1 MDAMKHS
8 KNTFILIVGL
18 VANLLLFSC
27 QPLETDYSESLLLD
41 TEGLK
46 KATKTTASGVEV
58 HWSNGD
64 VVLLNG
70 NEYTVEVNASHQARV
85 TDFDGSG
92 AIRGYYPASL
102 PTSGSETDAPTVSIP
117 GVYSASYSGGQQ
129 VITLP
134 MVAKASAGATTIMF
148 RHLTSAVQVRLR
160 NDYSHSIYLD
170 SVVVESDNYQLC
182 GSCSVDLTDAQLGVT
197 AQTSG
202 IASQRRVR
210 VEFERNATSIGA
222 KDIREV
228 QVPILPIGEDNLTIK
243 VYAHSWL
250 EGVPCDVGSYSYS
263 HRDVAAAL
271 ARNELLTAQIALRDG
286 NPALTAVERGAFTVS
301 ESKKKVYFSQ
311 GNLQY
316 TIATGVWSFLENQY
330 DVVETGD
337 VSENYGSQSSV
348 GLFGWGTN
356 GVAIAD
362 RITSPT
368 ATSTDDA
375 SYGPATSNLTL
386 TLAQDWGHNPIA
398 NGGNEADRWRTLTYD
413 EWDYLLNSRT
423 TTTNVGVSNARYA
436 RAKVG
441 NVNGIILI
449 PDNFQLPASFE
460 SSLKI
465 GVENNANKPSAA
477 YNNVDMTSDNWKL
490 MQDSGAIFLP
500 VTNYRTGTNFD
511 SKNGNGYYWT
521 STRKDN
527 ISSRCFVLS
536 SKMIYPSPGNTTQIN
551 RHWGCAVR
559 LVRDAK

>member
-1 MDAMKHS
+1 MKHS

-41 TEGLK
+41 TEGFK

-70 NEYTVEVNASHQARV
+70 DEYTVEVNASHQARV
-85 TDFDGSG
+85 TGFGGSG

-129 VITLP
+129 EITLP

-250 EGVPCDVGSYSYS
+250 EGVPCDVESYSYS

-286 NPALTAVERGAFTVS
+286 NSELTAVERGAFTVS
-301 ESKKKVYFSQ
+301 ESKNKVYFSQ

-375 SYGPATSNLTL
+375 SYGPATGNLTQ
-386 TLAQDWGHNPIA
+386 AQDWGHNPIA
-398 NGGNEADRWRTLTYD
+398 NGGNKADWWRTLTYD
-413 EWDYLLNSRT
+413 EWNYLLNIRKT
-423 TTTNVGVSNARYA
+423 MTNVGVTNARYA
-436 RAKVG
+436 RAKVEG
-441 NVNGIILI
+441 VNGIILI
-449 PDNFQLPASFE
+449 PDNFQLPASFG
-460 SSLKI
+460 SSLK
-465 GVENNANKPSAA
+465 NNANKPSAA
-477 YNNVDMTSDNWKL
+477 YNNVNMTSANWKL
-490 MQDSGAIFLP
+490 MQDSGAIFIP
-500 VTNYRTGTNFD
+500 VTKYRTGTNFD
-511 SKNGNGYYWT
+511 SSNGNGYYWT
-521 STRKDN
+521 STRRDN

-536 SKMIYPSPGNTTQIN
+536 STKIYPSPDNTTQIN